1 MKLKQIIIGVLLAI
15 VALLGGDYTAT
26 KLGSQWNE
34 SNMATSTNQF
44 GSVVVGGSRQLK
56 VGSGVLTGFVITNE
70 TAGSFNLYD
79 ATSTDHGDHAT
90 TTLVNAYANLAEG
103 QYTDL
108 NIAFRRGLLIEHQ
121 STNVASGTILWK

>member
-15 VALLGGDYTAT
+15 VALLGGDYAST
-26 KLGSQWNE
+26 KLGSNWNE
-34 SNMATSTNQF
+34 SNMSTTTDQF
-44 GSVVVGGSRQLK
+44 GSVSVGSSRQLK

-79 ATSTDHGDHAT
+79 ATSTKHGDHAT
-90 TTLVNAYANLAEG
+90 TTLIKVYASLAEG

-108 NIAFRRGLLIEHQ
+108 NIGFSRGLLLEHQ
-121 STNVASGTILWK
+121 STNIASGTVLWK